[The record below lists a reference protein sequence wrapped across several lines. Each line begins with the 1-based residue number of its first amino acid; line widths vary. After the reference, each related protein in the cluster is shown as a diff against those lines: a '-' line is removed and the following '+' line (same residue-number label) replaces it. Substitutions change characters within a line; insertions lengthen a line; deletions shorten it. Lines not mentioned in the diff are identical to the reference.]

1 MIKISYEPDK
11 YDDVD
16 ATFGNGKCEVCFD
29 DKAVLVEVLYGFIK
43 VCEFAGY
50 HSKSFDY
57 ILNEYEKG
65 DSLKDYCADYLDT
78 LICQEF

>member
-11 YDDVD
+11 RDDVD
-16 ATFGNGKCEVCFD
+16 ATFGNGKCEVSFD
-29 DKAVLVEVLYGFIK
+29 DGAILVEALYGFIK

-50 HSKSFDY
+50 HAESFDY

-65 DSLKDYCADYLDT
+65 DSFKDYCADYIDALF
-78 LICQEF
+78 CQEF